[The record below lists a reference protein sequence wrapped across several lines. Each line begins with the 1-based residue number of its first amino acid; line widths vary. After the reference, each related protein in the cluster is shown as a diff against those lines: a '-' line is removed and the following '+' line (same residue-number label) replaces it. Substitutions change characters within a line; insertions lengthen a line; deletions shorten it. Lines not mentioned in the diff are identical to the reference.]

1 MISLPPTAYVARKMS
16 IPLEDNF
23 EDIIGKAQRG
33 LSLNSEMLA
42 AQAGISPEEL
52 EALRAGTV
60 DETSARLVAATLNL
74 HAESLLALGRHH
86 WQPNPVSLDG
96 LLVFNTAWHDMTVN
110 AAIVF
115 DPASKHAA
123 IVDTGAD
130 AAPIIAAVAAHGLTP
145 SFILITHTHPDHIA
159 ALPALRDAFPDAKV
173 FVGHGELFKD
183 AHPVSPGHVF
193 SLGAVS
199 VEIRE
204 TSGHAVCGMTYL
216 FHGLASPVACV
227 GDALFAG
234 SMGGGMVSWTRALE
248 TNRKEL
254 FSLQDHTVVVPG
266 HGPLTTIGE
275 EKAHNPFYPEFKSP
289 N

>member
-1 MISLPPTAYVARKMS
+1 MCGIMTL
-16 IPLEDNF
+16 PLEDNF

-33 LSLNSEMLA
+33 LGLNSAMLA
-42 AQAGISPEEL
+42 AKAGISPEEL

-60 DETSARLVAATLNL
+60 DEVPARLVAAALGL
-74 HAESLLALGRHH
+74 HAESLLAIGRRS
-86 WQPNPVSLDG
+86 WRPAPAAVDG
-96 LLVFNTAWHDMTVN
+96 LLVFNTAYDDMTVN
-110 AAIVF
+110 AALVF
-115 DPASKHAA
+115 DPAGPHAA

-130 AAPIIAAVAAHGLTP
+130 AAPIIAAARERNLRP

-159 ALPALRDAFPDAKV
+159 ALPALRAAFPSAKV
-173 FVGHGELFKD
+173 CVGHGELFKD
-183 AHPVSPGHVF
+183 AHAVNPGDVF

-216 FHGLASPVACV
+216 FHGLSQPVACV

-234 SMGGGMVSWTRALE
+234 SMGGGMVSWEQALR
-248 TNRKEL
+248 TNRAQL
-254 FSLQDHTVVVPG
+254 FPLPDDTIVVPG

-275 EKAHNPFYPEFKSP
+275 EKAHNPFYPEFK
-289 N
+289 